1 MRAQSGFT
9 LFEVL
14 VVISIIA
21 IMCTLALPNFFG
33 WTSGERLK
41 SAANDIQ
48 AAVQLAR
55 LTAVKENAIVIIA
68 FDPNSKSY
76 IMFVDNGS
84 GAHAGN
90 GAKDLDE
97 PTVRHGAFP
106 GNIELET
113 SFAGNQLSFDGRG
126 FTNAMGKGI
135 TVKDSSGRERVVEV
149 TVTGSSRIL

>member
-9 LFEVL
+9 LLEVL
-14 VVISIIA
+14 VVISIMA
-21 IMCTLALPNFFG
+21 ILCTLASPNFLG

-41 SAANDIQ
+41 SAAGDIQ

-55 LTAVKENAIVIIA
+55 LTAVKENAIVIIE
-68 FDPNSKSY
+68 FDPAAKSY

-84 GAHAGN
+84 GANAGN
-90 GAKDLDE
+90 GVKDLDE

-113 SFAGNQLSFDGRG
+113 SFAGNKLSFDGRG
-126 FTNAMGKGI
+126 FTNASGKGI
-135 TVKDSSGRERVVEV
+135 TVKDGSDRERVVEV